1 MTDGSKSN
9 AGAKM
14 KIGADERMTSAGA
27 KRNAEWKTS
36 AGAKRKCAGAKK
48 GRADYWLI
56 VGFRRRDKT
65 EF

>member
-27 KRNAEWKTS
+27 KR
-36 AGAKRKCAGAKK
+36 KCAGAKK
-48 GRADYWLI
+48 GLADYWLI